1 MNSNHVESGTS
12 FAVPYVCANL
22 SLILEAMLKA
32 NPRLGNSPALF
43 DRVVQILQGTA
54 TRLPNYPVAAQGA
67 GVINPEA
74 AVAQAFQVA
83 NRSGA
88 RL

>member
-1 MNSNHVESGTS
+1 
-12 FAVPYVCANL
+12 
-22 SLILEAMLKA
+22 MLKA